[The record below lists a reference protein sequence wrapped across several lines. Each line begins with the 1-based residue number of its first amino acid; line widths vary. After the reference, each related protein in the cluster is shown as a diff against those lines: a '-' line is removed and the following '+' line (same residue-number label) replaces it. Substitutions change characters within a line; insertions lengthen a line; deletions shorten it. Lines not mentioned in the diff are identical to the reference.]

1 MSHWPVVF
9 EGENVTASEKNENA
23 RDHESTD
30 SLDSSGPGPG
40 QTAADRSHSSVTSV
54 MTNPRTPPRPS
65 TLAWMLLAAALLTD
79 KAATAFIVAGSVS
92 SSGSNPFGRHHNHN
106 HYRPPAASSSPSA
119 LHSSV
124 TWNNGNSYGKV
135 RAICCRDENIPI
147 IVFKFIT
154 ANCKCLFMHTCV
166 SSKSANNLG

>member
-9 EGENVTASEKNENA
+9 EGENVTASEKMRMPVKMNQQT
-23 RDHESTD
+23 HSTR
-30 SLDSSGPGPG
+30 LTHR
-40 QTAADRSHSSVTSV
+40 QADRAAAAAAALSFFGT

-106 HYRPPAASSSPSA
+106 HCRPPAASSSPSA

-135 RAICCRDENIPI
+135 RAIVVETRI
-147 IVFKFIT
+147 FQS
-154 ANCKCLFMHTCV
+154 LFLN
-166 SSKSANNLG
+166 S